1 MEVDAVDDEE
11 LVDVERAEDVKLDVA
26 KVDTVELEE
35 AWLDWV
41 AVLANILLEE
51 SEEAVRKPVDTLA
64 EMPAEEDGK
73 VVWRLE
79 LGPDSLALEII
90 LAWVAKVVLENVA
103 CVTVES
109 VEDALMVAKV
119 RVELDS
125 IVFDC

>member
-1 MEVDAVDDEE
+1 MKK
-11 LVDVERAEDVKLDVA
+11 RK
-26 KVDTVELEE
+26 